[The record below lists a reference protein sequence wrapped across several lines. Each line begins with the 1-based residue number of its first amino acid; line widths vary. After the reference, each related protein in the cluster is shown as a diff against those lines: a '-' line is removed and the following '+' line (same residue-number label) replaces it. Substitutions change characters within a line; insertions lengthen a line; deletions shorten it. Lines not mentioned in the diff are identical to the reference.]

1 MAPNPFEMPYDLRM
15 LAERNVGQAR
25 AAYTQILDTTTQAMS
40 LWLNA
45 FPENDMTSRLKAIN
59 QQAMGFARQNVEAAF
74 TFASSLATA
83 TDLPD
88 ILAKQ
93 RRYAQTQMHNYDRQ
107 AQELGRLM
115 VGTENLQSR
124 M

>member
-1 MAPNPFEMPYDLRM
+1 MVSHAFEMPYDLRM
-15 LAERNVGQAR
+15 LAERNVDQVR
-25 AAYTQILDTTTQAMS
+25 AAYTQILDTATQALS
-40 LWLNA
+40 IWLNS

-74 TFASSLATA
+74 TFASSLASA

-88 ILAKQ
+88 ILAKHS
-93 RRYAQTQMHNYDRQ
+93 RYAQTQMHNYDRQ

-115 VGTENLQSR
+115 VGTENPER
-124 M
+124 RI